1 MVETGQVTVLLD
13 RARRGDRSVTDEL
26 MQLVYDELRRL
37 AQHYMGRERPDHT
50 LQATALV
57 NEAYVRLVGSESGP
71 WQNRAHFFAAAAVAI
86 RRIIVQHAR
95 AAASQKRGGDWRRAD
110 VDPALLSAASVHEQ
124 ILGVDEALGR
134 LATMDAQK
142 ARLVELRYFAGM
154 TTEEIAEALGVS
166 VRTVAREWEMA
177 KAWLSRELSEQDR
190 DGR

>member
-1 MVETGQVTVLLD
+1 MTETGTITVLLD

-110 VDPALLSAASVHEQ
+110 VDPALLSAAGVHEQ

-134 LATMDAQK
+134 LAAMDAQK